1 MNIYKQNCY
10 YLVSSF
16 LFEWNER
23 KLVNLPRIVVY
34 LIGLRFKKEGGDNSH
49 FMWVSMSVWKRRSVV
64 LGSSFCSVQ
73 LSLSRLLV
81 RLSCVYVRMFLSH
94 ETTSN
99 DTVSSFYTI
108 YMITISYSSVV
119 PCEEMKMFF
128 EKGIETQAFLWY
140 QLLDLQKIIHK
151 ITLLLFLKCW
161 FQMIHVCYMSISRS
175 KWYTWKDIN
184 KHTI

>member
-1 MNIYKQNCY
+1 MEEEGNVNINKRNCY

-34 LIGLRFKKEGGDNSH
+34 LIGLRFKKEGGDNTH

-81 RLSCVYVRMFLSH
+81 RLSCVYVRMLLSH

-119 PCEEMKMFF
+119 PCEEMKMHFKKEWKLKHFF
-128 EKGIETQAFLWY
+128 DIR
-140 QLLDLQKIIHK
+140 
-151 ITLLLFLKCW
+151 C
-161 FQMIHVCYMSISRS
+161 MICKRQ
-175 KWYTWKDIN
+175 IN
-184 KHTI
+184 KLLVAILVLLVSKYSYLLMFF

>member
-1 MNIYKQNCY
+1 MWYLDKYNCNINLSGIRGKGECKQAKM
-10 YLVSSF
+10 LLSSLF
-16 LFEWNER
+16 LFLWMEWM

-34 LIGLRFKKEGGDNSH
+34 LIGLRFKKEGGDNTH

-81 RLSCVYVRMFLSH
+81 RLSCVYERMLLSH
-94 ETTSN
+94 DTTSN

-119 PCEEMKMFF
+119 PCEEMKMFLRKEWKLKHF
-128 EKGIETQAFLWY
+128 FDISCLICK
-140 QLLDLQKIIHK
+140 LQNYF
-151 ITLLLFLKCW
+151 LLFL
-161 FQMIHVCYMSISRS
+161 
-175 KWYTWKDIN
+175 
-184 KHTI
+184 

>member
-1 MNIYKQNCY
+1 MEEEGKVNINKRNCY
-10 YLVSSF
+10 YLFSSS

-81 RLSCVYVRMFLSH
+81 RLSCVYVRLFLSH

-128 EKGIETQAFLWY
+128 EKGMETQAFLWY
-140 QLLDLQKIIHK
+140 
-151 ITLLLFLKCW
+151 
-161 FQMIHVCYMSISRS
+161 
-175 KWYTWKDIN
+175 
-184 KHTI
+184 